1 MKTFMAN
8 PQNVEKKWYVIDA
21 TDVVLGRLA
30 SEVASI
36 LRGKNK
42 PTYTP
47 NVDCGDYVIVVNCDK
62 IKLTGK
68 KLTDKYYRT
77 HSGYG
82 GGFKEIQYKT
92 LMEKKPEFVVQW
104 AVKGM
109 LPKNA
114 LGRKMLKHLKVYA
127 GAEHENQAQQPV
139 EYKLKGGK
147 KNYGNN

>member
-21 TDVVLGRLA
+21 EGIVLGRLA

-47 NVDCGDYVIVVNCDK
+47 NVDCGDYVIVINCDK

-68 KLTDKYYRT
+68 KLTDKFYRT
-77 HSGYG
+77 HSGFG
-82 GGFKEIQYKT
+82 GGFKEVPYKE
-92 LMEKKPEFVVQW
+92 MMADKSDFVVEW

-114 LGRKMLKHLKVYA
+114 LGRKMLKHLKTYK
-127 GAEHENQAQQPV
+127 GDKHENEAQQPIV
-139 EYKLKGGK
+139 WNLRGGK